1 MKILHFLYYTLN
13 SRKSKGV
20 FLSFFI
26 FCVFACA
33 VLLPF
38 AFQRGKDS
46 LLPRREYYL
55 LCFYEGKDATSAKQA
70 ADALSLRGGAGKICE
85 EGGGYSVYACAYE
98 NSKDAE
104 SVRKRIKDAGGSC
117 KIKVFVLPALS
128 ARKSEGENQALL
140 LAEECFSVLFSA
152 LTNGYKDAEKGKER
166 ALICAELSL
175 AREKVSTLKKAVGK
189 SEKTVEKVAEKN
201 QKTAKESAVFSTVC
215 AFISECEKGV
225 ENLLLESTRSA
236 LSVGAKRAQLSLLLA
251 YRSLLS
257 SFSHN

>member
-1 MKILHFLYYTLN
+1 MKTSYFFYYTLN
-13 SRKSKGV
+13 SRKSKGIV
-20 FLSFFI
+20 LSFLI
-26 FCVFACA
+26 FCAFACA
-33 VLLPF
+33 ILLPF
-38 AFQRGKDS
+38 FLQKGRDA

-128 ARKSEGENQALL
+128 ARKTEGENQALL

-189 SEKTVEKVAEKN
+189 SEKTV
-201 QKTAKESAVFSTVC
+201 KENKVFSTVC
-215 AFISECEKGV
+215 AFILDCEKGV

-236 LSVGAKRAQLSLLLA
+236 LSIGAKRAQLSLLLS
-251 YRSLLS
+251 YRALLS
-257 SFSHN
+257 SFPHK